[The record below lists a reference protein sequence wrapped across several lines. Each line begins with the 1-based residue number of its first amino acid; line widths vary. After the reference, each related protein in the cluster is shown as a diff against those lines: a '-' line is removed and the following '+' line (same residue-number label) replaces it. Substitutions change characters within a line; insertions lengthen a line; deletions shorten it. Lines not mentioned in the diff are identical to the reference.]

1 MSKISY
7 VLDASALLALLFGEP
22 GAERVEVLLHTASI
36 SAANWSEVVAKLI
49 DKGLPADEAVHDLS
63 ELDVVVVPVSREH
76 AELAGTLRATTRSAG
91 LSLGDRL
98 SLALAVQM
106 NATVLTSDRAW
117 DRLGAAEPKIEL
129 IR

>member
-1 MSKISY
+1 MSKLKY
-7 VLDASALLALLFGEP
+7 VLDASALLAVLFGEP
-22 GAERVEVLLHTASI
+22 GAERVEAVLPVAII

-49 DKGLPADEAVHDLS
+49 DKGLPVEEALSDLGQ
-63 ELDVVVVPVSREH
+63 LDITVVPVSREH

-98 SLALAVQM
+98 SLALGIQS

-117 DRLGAAEPKIEL
+117 GRLEVATPLIEL